1 MRRLRPA
8 RPANEVFTEIYESR
22 TWGDGPSV
30 SSDGS
35 SLEQTERWRAEVPA
49 LLARLGVESM
59 LDAPCGDFYWMR
71 EVAGLPATYIGGDIV
86 PALIEGNRARH
97 SGAGRRFEVI
107 DIVRDALPRVDLIHC
122 RDCLVHL
129 PLAMAQQAIANFKQS
144 GATYLLTTT
153 FPRTGRTNIDISIG
167 EWRPLDL
174 ELAPFGFPPP
184 LWSLAEVPELSA
196 DGITHFKHLALWKL
210 AELPTHGAA

>member
-1 MRRLRPA
+1 
-8 RPANEVFTEIYESR
+8 
-22 TWGDGPSV
+22 
-30 SSDGS
+30 
-35 SLEQTERWRAEVPA
+35 
-49 LLARLGVESM
+49 M
-59 LDAPCGDFYWMR
+59 LDAPCGDFFWMR
-71 EVAGLPATYIGGDIV
+71 EVAGLPASYVGGDIV
-86 PALIEGNRARH
+86 PALIEGNRSKYADP
-97 SGAGRRFEVI
+97 GRRFEVL
-107 DIVRDALPRVDLIHC
+107 DIVRDPIPRVDLIHC

-129 PLAMAQQAIANFKQS
+129 PLAMAKQAIANFQQS

-153 FPRTGRTNIDISIG
+153 FPKTGRANIDISIG

-210 AELPTHGAA
+210 ADLPAVGPA